1 MDSTRSTNATLD
13 ATGTLPADVLHDVA
27 GLLGLAEFDT
37 AKIDPGT
44 LATLTS
50 RRNSPEQTAARMRR
64 FLHDVI
70 DRPVSRM
77 VDRRELWRAML
88 DHCYSLTPMQAY
100 AMRDLMGAASSNGYA
115 PIPDDVQIDLPHDD
129 RVDLGA
135 QVGWHFLVGS
145 IWDEDGAEY
154 GIEFMLFERALYPPS
169 FAKEV
174 GLSPIDNLAVEV
186 QFAISTRGDRHHQA
200 KPLVALGTS
209 GLIRTNSSP
218 FALNVGVNSFESDG
232 VESLLPMRV
241 RAAGTDIG
249 GDRPLALA
257 CDLQLTGGRGVLE
270 QGEHGA
276 MPSVGGLGTTYY
288 SMPAIALDPDR
299 STITID
305 GREIRIVR
313 GELWFDHQWGALAG
327 VSPHEVLRASQTV
340 ATPEPAGW
348 DWFMTHLEGN
358 RQVTVFAQHASGY
371 SSYYGC
377 TGDEPPPTMTRRVSG
392 TFMDHDGATRM
403 VWGSVVVDDWVQVD
417 HTPCPDRYP
426 ATHTWHP
433 NHYRFSFDDL
443 PADIAEFTL
452 TPIVEGGQSAF
463 FATGVQICEGAVVV
477 RNPAGEDI
485 GRGFAEAVAYS
496 DTLRNRLRIAGLPDT
511 DEMMALAADPI
522 PSPELVAQNEA
533 FVAAHQ
539 DEMSTII
546 ARAQGLGFMID
557 PNPPATD

>member
-1 MDSTRSTNATLD
+1 MDSTRSTNDTLD
-13 ATGTLPADVLHDVA
+13 VTGTLPGDVLQDVA
-27 GLLGLAEFDT
+27 GLLGLAEFDP

-64 FLHDVI
+64 FLHEVI
-70 DRPVSRM
+70 DHPVSRM
-77 VDRRELWRAML
+77 VDRSELWRAML
-88 DHCYSLTPMQAY
+88 EHCDSLTPMQAY
-100 AMRDLMGAASSNGYA
+100 AMRDLMGAASNDGYA
-115 PIPDDVQIDLPHDD
+115 TIPDDVRIDLPHDD

-145 IWDEDGAEY
+145 IWDADGAEY
-154 GIEFMLFERALYPPS
+154 GIEFMLFERALYPPA
-169 FAKEV
+169 FAQEV

-200 KPLVALGTS
+200 EPLVALGTS

-218 FALNVGVNSFESDG
+218 FALDVGVNSFESDG

-276 MPSVGGLGTTYY
+276 MPSVGGLGTIYY
-288 SMPAIALDPDR
+288 SLPAIALDPDR

-327 VSPHEVLRASQTV
+327 VSPHEVLRASETV
-340 ATPEPAGW
+340 AAPEPAGW

-377 TGDEPPPTMTRRVSG
+377 TGEEPPPTMTRRVSG
-392 TFMDHDGATRM
+392 TYMDQDGATRM

-417 HTPCPDRYP
+417 HTPCPERYP

-511 DEMMALAADPI
+511 DEMMALAADPT
-522 PSPELVAQNEA
+522 PSPELVAENEA
-533 FVAAHQ
+533 FVASHPDDLSA
-539 DEMSTII
+539 II
-546 ARAQGLGFMID
+546 ARAEGLGFMID
-557 PNPPATD
+557 PNPPATV